1 MTVRNLHYS
10 TSSYYLLGNLNA
22 MHVYAS
28 SSPCYC
34 VFLHFFRS
42 VLVRNSAI
50 LSWDSHAKDLF
61 FFLDHHC
68 QSSLVSRLIE
78 WVIAVIHKSSFC
90 LPVTSLRSLYYN
102 LVYPYLVYCTSV
114 WVSTYP
120 TNLNRIVLLQKK
132 KNSNYFQDAIWCS
145 HWS

>member
-1 MTVRNLHYS
+1 MLF
-10 TSSYYLLGNLNA
+10 
-22 MHVYAS
+22 YAR

-34 VFLHFFRS
+34 VFLHSFRS
-42 VLVRNSAI
+42 ALVRNC
-50 LSWDSHAKDLF
+50 HAKE

-102 LVYPYLVYCTSV
+102 LVYPYLTYCASV
-114 WVSTYP
+114 SASTYP

-132 KNSNYFQDAIWCS
+132 KIFELFPRSHFMLTLILNSNVCKYWNYLKFTFFKLESSCILIK
-145 HWS
+145 